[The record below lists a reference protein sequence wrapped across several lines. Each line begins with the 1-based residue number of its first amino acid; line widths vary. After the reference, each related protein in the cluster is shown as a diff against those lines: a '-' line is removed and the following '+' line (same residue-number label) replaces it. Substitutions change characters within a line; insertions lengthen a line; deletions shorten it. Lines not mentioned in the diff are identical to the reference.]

1 VEVLHFSLL
10 GSGSSGNAIL
20 LRSRGT
26 KILIDN
32 GLSFKQLSQRLE
44 AVGEG
49 MDGLTG
55 VLVTHE
61 HGDHVGGLGVLT
73 RKMAVPIY
81 MTRGTYQNLPATL
94 GLQGDIHF
102 FEAGDELHL
111 GDMEVQTFS
120 VSHDAADPVGF
131 TVRAEGAQFGLAT
144 DLGHASH
151 LVRNRLAGSHALVIE
166 SNYCPEMLRNGHYP
180 PQIQQRIRGRQG
192 HLSNE
197 DMCSLLHSLLHEGL
211 QLVILVHISEKNNT
225 PELVERRV
233 RGVLKEHGAAMFLAT
248 QDAPTPLFQVC
259 AP

>member
-1 VEVLHFSLL
+1 MLQFSLL

-32 GLSFKQLSQRLE
+32 GLSFKQLSLRMD
-44 AVGEG
+44 AVGETL
-49 MDGLTG
+49 DGLEA

-61 HGDHVGGLGVLT
+61 HGDHVQGLGVLT
-73 RKMAVPIY
+73 RKMDVPIY
-81 MTRGTYQNLPATL
+81 MTRGTLDSLPAGL
-94 GLQGDIHF
+94 GLKGDILT
-102 FEAGDELHL
+102 FEAGDDLRV
-111 GDMEVQTFS
+111 GDMDVRTFS

-144 DLGHASH
+144 DLGHASN

-197 DMCSLLHSLLHEGL
+197 DMCSLLHSLLHDGL
-211 QLVILVHISEKNNT
+211 QRVILVHISEKNNT
-225 PELVERRV
+225 PELVASRV
-233 RGVLKEHGAAMFLAT
+233 RGVLKAHRAEMFLAT
-248 QDAPTPLFQVC
+248 QDAPTPLFEIL

>member
-1 VEVLHFSLL
+1 MLQFSLL

-20 LRSRGT
+20 LRSRGA

-44 AVGEG
+44 TVGQ
-49 MDGLTG
+49 GLDDLQA

-73 RKMAVPIY
+73 RKMDVPVY
-81 MTRGTYQNLPATL
+81 MTPGTHRNLPPNL
-94 GLQGDIHF
+94 GLRGDVRF
-102 FEAGDELHL
+102 FEAGDELHI
-111 GDMEVQTFS
+111 GDMAVQSFS

-197 DMCSLLHSLLHEGL
+197 DMCSLLHSLLHDGL
-211 QLVILVHISEKNNT
+211 QHVILVHISEKNNT
-225 PELVERRV
+225 PDLVERRV

-248 QDAPTPLFQVC
+248 QDAPTPLFEVV

>member
-1 VEVLHFSLL
+1 MEVLQFSLL

-20 LRSRGT
+20 LRSRRT

-32 GLSFKQLSQRLE
+32 GLSFKQLSLRMD
-44 AVGEG
+44 AVGETL
-49 MDGLTG
+49 DGLAA

-61 HGDHVGGLGVLT
+61 HGDHVQGLGVLT
-73 RKMAVPIY
+73 RKMDVPIY
-81 MTRGTYQNLPATL
+81 MTRGTLDNLPTGL
-94 GLQGDIHF
+94 GLKGDILT
-102 FEAGDELHL
+102 FEAGDDLRV
-111 GDMEVQTFS
+111 GDMEVRTFS

-144 DLGHASH
+144 DLGHASN

-166 SNYCPEMLRNGHYP
+166 SNYCPDMLRNGHYP

-197 DMCSLLHSLLHEGL
+197 DMCSLLHSLLHDGL
-211 QLVILVHISEKNNT
+211 QRVILVHISEKNNT
-225 PELVERRV
+225 PELVENRV
-233 RGVLKEHGAAMFLAT
+233 RGVLKAHRAEMFLAT
-248 QDAPTPLFQVC
+248 QDAPTPLFEIL

>member
-1 VEVLHFSLL
+1 MLHFSLL

-20 LRSRGT
+20 LRSRST

-44 AVGEG
+44 AVGESI
-49 MDGLTG
+49 DGLAA

-61 HGDHVGGLGVLT
+61 HGDHVQGLGVLA
-73 RKMAVPIY
+73 RKFPVPIY
-81 MTRGTYQNLPATL
+81 MTEGTRQNLPRTL
-94 GLQGDIHF
+94 GELGEVRL
-102 FEAGDELHL
+102 FEAGEGLRV
-111 GDMEVQTFS
+111 GDMSIQSFS

-144 DLGHASH
+144 DLGHASN
-151 LVRNRLAGSHALVIE
+151 LVRMRLAGSHALVIE
-166 SNYCPEMLRNGHYP
+166 SNYCPDMLRNGHYP
-180 PQIQQRIRGRQG
+180 LQIQQRIRGRQG

-197 DMCSLLHSLLHEGL
+197 DMCSLLHSLLHDGL
-211 QLVILVHISEKNNT
+211 QRVILVHISEKNNT

-233 RGVLKEHGAAMFLAT
+233 RGVLKAHRAEMFLAT
-248 QDAPTPLFQVC
+248 QDAPTPLFEIF

>member
-1 VEVLHFSLL
+1 MLQFSLL

-32 GLSFKQLSQRLE
+32 GLSFKQLSLRLD
-44 AVGEG
+44 AVGESVE
-49 MDGLTG
+49 GLAAI
-55 VLVTHE
+55 LVTHE
-61 HGDHVGGLGVLT
+61 HGDHVQGLGVLT
-73 RKMAVPIY
+73 RRMAVPIY
-81 MTRGTYQNLPATL
+81 MTQGTYQHLPATL
-94 GLQGDIHF
+94 RLKGDIQI
-102 FEAGDELHL
+102 FEAGDELRV
-111 GDMEVQTFS
+111 GDMEIRTFS

-144 DLGHASH
+144 DLGHASN

-166 SNYCPEMLRNGHYP
+166 SNYCPDMLRNGHYP

-197 DMCSLLHSLLHEGL
+197 DMCSLLHSLLHDSL
-211 QLVILVHISEKNNT
+211 QLVILVHISEKNNS

-233 RGVLKEHGAAMFLAT
+233 RGVLKAHRAEMFLAT
-248 QDAPTPLFQVC
+248 QDAPTPLFEVV